1 MSQGLASV
9 FKELSSSP
17 SDARAVVSYVIRFLF
32 KYDWSVIMGVA
43 TFERRPLSGYL
54 TKTRTSVASRVY
66 PSKLNRTFFGGE
78 LKCYRIAG
86 QVDFFSDS
94 ILSFTVFTKGIWRF

>member
-1 MSQGLASV
+1 M
-9 FKELSSSP
+9 FKELSSSQ

-66 PSKLNRTFFGGE
+66 PSKLNRTFFLE

-86 QVDFFSDS
+86 EVDFFSDS
-94 ILSFTVFTKGIWRF
+94 SDSILRFTVFTKGI

>member
-1 MSQGLASV
+1 M
-9 FKELSSSP
+9 FKELSSSQ

-66 PSKLNRTFFGGE
+66 PSKLNRTFFFFLE

-94 ILSFTVFTKGIWRF
+94 IPRFAVFTKGIWRI